1 MGVVGWCS
9 KGSTTLLARRVLAVR
24 WNATRASTL
33 GARWIARLGLPLLAV
48 EARAAVLE
56 AWRERPAT
64 ALPPGADD
72 EVLVVNAAALPGPWL
87 DAVKKYNLQL
97 GFLAGAW
104 QSDFK
109 EHLAAFQ
116 KNLDDCVKLQPIYI
130 NCHSGRDYFSFE
142 QNKQFI
148 DATLKAAKASGIPIF
163 HETHRSRICY
173 SAPVTRKF
181 LEEIPEMRL
190 NVDLSHWCTVHESL
204 LQDQPETVRL
214 ALSRADHIH
223 ARVGHPEGPQVN
235 DPRAPEWGEVVK
247 HHFAWW
253 DEVVQNKIN
262 AGAKYLTILTEF
274 GPPNYLPTLPYT
286 RQPVANQWEINVYM
300 KELLRKR
307 YS

>member
-1 MGVVGWCS
+1 MSRLEIFAQDKPAFVVPKDFAVKILATNWGFE
-9 KGSTTLLARRVLAVR
+9 GS
-24 WNATRASTL
+24 W
-33 GARWIARLGLPLLAV
+33 
-48 EARAAVLE
+48 EAFCKKAKDA
-56 AWRERPAT
+56 
-64 ALPPGADD
+64 GYDGI
-72 EVLVVNAAALPGPWL
+72 EVWLPGKENDRQEML
-87 DAVKKYNLQL
+87 DAVKKYNLQF
-97 GFLAGAW
+97 GFLAAGW

-116 KNLDDCVKLQPIYI
+116 KNLDDCVKHQPIYI

-148 DATLKAAKASGIPIF
+148 DATFKAAKASGIPIF
-163 HETHRSRICY
+163 HETHRARMCY

-181 LEEIPEMRL
+181 LEEIPEMRI

-204 LQDQPETVRL
+204 LQDQPETVKL
-214 ALSRADHIH
+214 ALSRADHVH
-223 ARVGHPEGPQVN
+223 ARVGHQEGPQVN

-247 HHFAWW
+247 QHFTWW
-253 DEVVQNKIN
+253 DEVVQNKIK

-286 RQPVANQWEINVYM
+286 RQPVASQWEINVYM
-300 KELLRKR
+300 KDLLRKR